1 MRGVRRLPPLA
12 ALMSLGACAL
22 GPNYTPPV
30 PPQGAGAP
38 FVSASP
44 TATTAAEVPNAWWQL
59 YDDPVLNGLIDQA
72 FKANE
77 DLKTAEADLA
87 ASRAIYEEARTGLF
101 PQTET
106 EAAATYGRDPTFD
119 EILELTG
126 RKPQT
131 TWLFDSVL
139 DVSYE
144 LDLFG
149 HVRRSIEAA
158 RDNSEAVAAQLDVLR
173 VTIAAET
180 ARAYGQICTI
190 GEQIAVA
197 EKSLGLA
204 TQQQQIEQQRRDA
217 GAGSDYDVVR
227 SEVLVAQVQATL
239 PPLEG
244 ERRAAL
250 FELTALL
257 GQTPSNAPTTVERC
271 VTPPQ
276 LVTLVPVGDGAAL
289 LRRRPDIREADRK
302 LAASLAE
309 IGVATAD
316 LYPRITLSGFY
327 GGASNEVNMLGSN
340 AGLTWGIGPAIS
352 WSFPNMAAPL
362 ARLAQANAG
371 AAAAL
376 SNFNSVV
383 LQALKETEQ
392 ALATYRAEL
401 DHQAALTTAQSDARR
416 AFGLAQ
422 DQYNAGLTSTLDLLT
437 SEETLV
443 DADAAVA
450 SSDALVV
457 QDQIA
462 VFKALGGGWQLP
474 NATPPSARRNPT

>member
-1 MRGVRRLPPLA
+1 MRLPRRTPTLA
-12 ALMSLGACAL
+12 ALTSLAACAL
-22 GPNYTPPV
+22 GPNYTPPT
-30 PPQGAGAP
+30 PPRGSQAP
-38 FVSASP
+38 FISASP
-44 TATTAAEVPNAWWQL
+44 AATTATEVPDSWWQL
-59 YDDPVLNGLIDQA
+59 YDDQVLNGLIGQA
-72 FKANE
+72 FVANE
-77 DLKTAEADLA
+77 DLKTAEANLS
-87 ASRAIYEEARTGLF
+87 ASRAIYEGARSGLY
-101 PQTET
+101 PQTEVDLS
-106 EAAATYGRDPTFD
+106 ATYGRDPITD

-126 RKPQT
+126 RKPKT
-131 TWLFDSVL
+131 IWLFDSLL

-158 RDNSEAVAAQLDVLR
+158 KDSSEAVAAERDDLR

-180 ARAYGQICTI
+180 ARSYGQICTL

-197 EKSLGLA
+197 QQSVALA
-204 TQQQQIEQQRRDA
+204 TQQLEIVQQRRDA
-217 GAGSDYDVVR
+217 GAGSDFDVVR
-227 SEVLVAQVQATL
+227 SQVLVSQTRATL

-244 ERRAAL
+244 QRRAAL
-250 FELTALL
+250 FELAALL
-257 GQTPSNAPTTVERC
+257 GQTPANAPVTVETC
-271 VTPPQ
+271 VDPPR
-276 LVTLVPVGDGAAL
+276 LATLMPVGDGAAL

-327 GGASNEVNMLGSN
+327 GGVSSQINMLGSN
-340 AGLTWGIGPAIS
+340 NALAWGIGPAIS
-352 WSFPNMAAPL
+352 WSFPNMTGPL
-362 ARLAQANAG
+362 ARLAQAKAG

-392 ALATYRAEL
+392 ALATYTAEL
-401 DHQAALTTAQSDARR
+401 DHHAALAAAQSEARQ

-422 DQYNAGLTSTLDLLT
+422 DEFNAGQISNLDLLT
-437 SEETLV
+437 SEQTTIN
-443 DADAAVA
+443 ADAAVA
-450 SSDALVV
+450 SSDAALV

-462 VFKALGGGWQLP
+462 VFKALGGGWQQP
-474 NATPPSARRNPT
+474 GVPGH